1 MILTTTFAGV
11 AAVVGGVI
19 GAQLGA
25 FDGKPIRHM
34 LFFGAMAG
42 GTCGGVGFVLDHAF
56 GNFDEPAPQ
65 VITAQQQQS
74 ITDCVAKTPENM
86 ESVITLDSNGKV
98 TCLYAPK

>member
-1 MILTTTFAGV
+1 MILTTVFGAVGT
-11 AAVVGGVI
+11 VVGGYAGSI
-19 GAQLGA
+19 MGALG
-25 FDGKPIRHM
+25 GKPLRHM
-34 LFFGAMAG
+34 FLFGAMAG

-56 GNFDEPAPQ
+56 GNFDEAAPQ

-86 ESVITLDSNGKV
+86 ESVITLDSSGKV